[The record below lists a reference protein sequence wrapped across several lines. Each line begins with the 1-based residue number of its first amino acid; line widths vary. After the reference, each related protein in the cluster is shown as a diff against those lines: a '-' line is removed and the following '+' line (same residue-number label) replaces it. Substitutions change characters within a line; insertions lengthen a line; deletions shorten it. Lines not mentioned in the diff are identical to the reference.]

1 MKRYFQYIALACLAF
16 ALNSCIK
23 DEFASNSFC
32 RDSQLTLNLS
42 LGDLTRNGTPDNGI
56 GEGTNDDGVV
66 GDTPTTP
73 LNENKITRV
82 EIYLYPTGS
91 ESSDA
96 KFAYAEDITAN
107 DKVEDLECTVPA
119 GALNELFANST
130 SCSAYVV
137 VNYKNETVFD
147 TDNAVKTLTG
157 TSITTLKQRV
167 VEADFTET
175 TTIEVGWVDRTVID
189 PQDSFVMD
197 SDIATITKTDNAL
210 SGTVYVTRAA
220 AKITFTASIP
230 AKLKVDGVEWTP
242 QMEKLT
248 VAFKNLATNSLV
260 DNGSDTSDT
269 TDDLNFPADN
279 PAMYAGVSGIQLYYG
294 EDTYADAPGFEGDSD
309 VEGVEDGWLV
319 ANIVVPFYTY
329 SNFWTEKA
337 NNEPAITL
345 SVPWYVDGN
354 ESSTLTTY
362 TYTVPFN
369 IDATTKQGKFVR
381 NKHYQYNLR
390 VGVLGD
396 LVELGTSEFSYVVL
410 DWIGENTINVQ
421 LQKPTYL
428 VVEKDYVEVFNED
441 SYSVNYSSSDSITAE
456 IVSIIKPDYSAEV
469 PQEYEYIYGDKDSD
483 SGLPTVNGS
492 GFSGNKA
499 NFMVIY
505 DEDKITLSHTL
516 DNVMSST
523 GFDYVPYTV
532 KVKVTMQAGTKTYI
546 EYITFKQYPAIY
558 IYADTNASFVSTE
571 SSNADNNNPAN
582 TFVNGWNR
590 PGGNETIAP
599 GVTIIN
605 NQNPTKAGTV
615 YGYHGT
621 SNHNPNQYVVT
632 ISSIDSSLPYIV
644 ADPRSRNSDVEGLK
658 LGTIATS
665 YAVDYDFK
673 LATDKRELQ
682 NYYRTNESLA
692 NGSTVASNEPVDYT
706 TGYHIA
712 PKYRIAS
719 SYSVT
724 TGVTTLEIAR
734 QRCATYQENGYP
746 AGRWRMPTYAEVAFI
761 SLMSH
766 REIIPRLFDK
776 GVSYW
781 CAHGQFVPDDEGNVN
796 LGGRGAS
803 SIRCVYDEW
812 YWGSKRLSTDTND
825 TPNYSQFVWGD
836 MKIW

>member
-23 DEFASNSFC
+23 DEFVDNSFC

-42 LGDLTRNGTPDNGI
+42 LGDLTRADDEPDPS
-56 GEGTNDDGVV
+56 DDNGVV
-66 GDTPTTP
+66 GDDKIS

-96 KFAYAEDITAN
+96 KFAYAQDIIAN
-107 DKVEDLECTVPA
+107 DKVEDLKCTVPA
-119 GALNELFANST
+119 GALSDLFGSSGT

-157 TSITTLKQRV
+157 TSITTLKKRV
-167 VEADFTET
+167 VETDFTET
-175 TTIEVGWVDRTVID
+175 TTIEVGWVPKKVID

-260 DNGSDTSDT
+260 DNGSDTSAT

-279 PAMYAGVSGIQLYYG
+279 PAVYAGVSGIQLSYG

-345 SVPWYVDGN
+345 SVPWYVDGK

-396 LVELGTSEFSYVVL
+396 LVVLGTYEFSYVVL
-410 DWIGENTINVQ
+410 DWIGENTINVE

-428 VVEKDYVEVFNED
+428 VVEKDYVEMNNETQI
-441 SYSVNYSSSDSITAE
+441 SVNYSASDDIKAE
-456 IVSIIKPDYSAEV
+456 IVKVVKPVVNTEV
-469 PQEYEYIYGDKDSD
+469 PSYPEYKSATEWNALNNK
-483 SGLPTVNGS
+483 P
-492 GFSGNKA
+492 FSISWRDG
-499 NFMVIY
+499 V
-505 DEDKITLSHTL
+505 ITLKHEL
-516 DNVMSST
+516 DNNRDSQYY
-523 GFDYVPYTV
+523 DYVPYEIY
-532 KVKVTMQAGTKTYI
+532 VKVTMEVGSKTYEEEI
-546 EYITFKQYPAIY
+546 KFVQYPAFY
-558 IYADTNASFVSTE
+558 IIADTNDDYYYNASGNEDT
-571 SSNADNNNPAN
+571 NKN
-582 TFVNGWNR
+582 TYYGGVYVNGNKYGSSSGHSSY
-590 PGGNETIAP
+590 GGANYLGAATNKNP
-599 GVTIIN
+599 NMYVIN
-605 NQNPTKAGTV
+605 VSALDSGSGYVIGDPRTRVVDNIPTGDYCPSSAMYRAGTDNTLTF
-615 YGYHGT
+615 YY
-621 SNHNPNQYVVT
+621 P
-632 ISSIDSSLPYIV
+632 
-644 ADPRSRNSDVEGLK
+644 
-658 LGTIATS
+658 
-665 YAVDYDFK
+665 
-673 LATDKRELQ
+673 TDDG
-682 NYYRTNESLA
+682 A
-692 NGSTVASNEPVDYT
+692 STKNM
-706 TGYHIA
+706 IA
-712 PKYRIAS
+712 PKFRIAS
-719 SYSVT
+719 SY
-724 TGVTTLEIAR
+724 GVTTDQTYENMQR
-734 QRCATYQENGYP
+734 RCATYQEDGYP
-746 AGRWRMPTYAEVAFI
+746 AGRWRMPTHAEIDYIVKLSCRGLIPQLFNYAEDDN
-761 SLMSH
+761 SG
-766 REIIPRLFDK
+766 D
-776 GVSYW
+776 YW
-781 CAHGQFVPDDEGNVN
+781 CAHGYVLPHNAAN
-796 LGGRGAS
+796 GGYAELKEPAS
-803 SIRCVYDEW
+803 TTESHAVRCVYDEW
-812 YWGSKRLSTDTND
+812 YWSDKCSKTTF
-825 TPNYSQFVWGD
+825 TWGD
-836 MKIW
+836 KAR

>member
-23 DEFASNSFC
+23 DEFVDNSFC

-42 LGDLTRNGTPDNGI
+42 LGDLTRADDEPDPS
-56 GEGTNDDGVV
+56 DDNGVV
-66 GDTPTTP
+66 GDDKIS

-96 KFAYAEDITAN
+96 KFAYAQDIIAN
-107 DKVEDLECTVPA
+107 DKVEDLKCTVPA
-119 GALNELFANST
+119 GALSDLFGSSGT

-157 TSITTLKQRV
+157 TSITTLKKRV
-167 VEADFTET
+167 VETDFTET
-175 TTIEVGWVDRTVID
+175 TTIEVGWVPKKVID

-248 VAFKNLATNSLV
+248 VAFKNIATNSLV
-260 DNGSDTSDT
+260 DNGSDTSAT

-279 PAMYAGVSGIQLYYG
+279 PAVYAGVSGIQLSYEAVDG
-294 EDTYADAPGFEGDSD
+294 DAPGFEGDND
-309 VEGVEDGWLV
+309 VEGVEGGWLV

-345 SVPWYVDGN
+345 SVPWYVAGK
-354 ESSTLTTY
+354 ESTTLTTY

-396 LVELGTSEFSYVVL
+396 LVVLGTYEFSYVVL
-410 DWIGENTINVQ
+410 DWIGENTINVE

-428 VVEKDYVEVFNED
+428 VVEKDYVEVFNEN

-483 SGLPTVNGS
+483 SGLATVDGS
-492 GFSGNKA
+492 GFSGNTED
-499 NFMVIY
+499 FMVIY

-590 PGGNETIAP
+590 PGGSETIAP

-615 YGYHGT
+615 YGYYGS
-621 SNHNPNQYVVT
+621 SNHNPNQYVITV
-632 ISSIDSSLPYIV
+632 SSLDSSLPYII
-644 ADPRSRNSDVEGLK
+644 ADPRSRTSDVSSLNI
-658 LGTIATS
+658 GTIATS
-665 YAVDYDFK
+665 YAVDYDFN
-673 LATDKRELQ
+673 LTSEQHQLQYYYPTNYARTD
-682 NYYRTNESLA
+682 
-692 NGSTVASNEPVDYT
+692 GSTTLSEDAKDYV

-724 TGVTTLEIAR
+724 SGVNTLQIAR

-766 REIIPRLFDK
+766 RQIIPRLFDEGK
-776 GVSYW
+776 SYW

-796 LGGRGAS
+796 LGGSGS
-803 SIRCVYDEW
+803 ISIRCVYDEW

-825 TPNYSQFVWGD
+825 TPNYAQFVWGD

>member
-23 DEFASNSFC
+23 DEFVDNSFC

-42 LGDLTRNGTPDNGI
+42 LGDLTRADDDPDPS
-56 GEGTNDDGVV
+56 DDNGVV
-66 GDTPTTP
+66 GDGKIP

-91 ESSDA
+91 EGSDA
-96 KFAYAEDITAN
+96 KFAYAQDITAN
-107 DKVEDLECTVPA
+107 DMVENLKCTVPA
-119 GALNELFANST
+119 GALSDLFDSGT

-147 TDNAVKTLTG
+147 TDNDNAVKTLTG

-167 VEADFTET
+167 VKTTSFTAT
-175 TTIEVGWVDRTVID
+175 TKIEVDWVDRNVIE

-230 AKLKVDGVEWTP
+230 ATLKVDGVKWTP
-242 QMEKLT
+242 KMENLT

-294 EDTYADAPGFEGDSD
+294 DVNADAAFGFEGDND

-337 NNEPAITL
+337 DNEPAITL
-345 SVPWYVDGN
+345 SVPWYVDGK

-410 DWIGENTINVQ
+410 DWIGENTIDVQ

-428 VVEKDYVEVFNED
+428 VVEKDYVEVFNEN
-441 SYSVNYSSSDSITAE
+441 SYSVNYSSSDDIDVE

-469 PQEYEYIYGDKDSD
+469 PQEYRYIYGNANSD
-483 SGLPTVNGS
+483 SGSPTVDGS
-492 GFSGNKA
+492 GFSGNTK

-516 DNVMSST
+516 DNDMKST

-558 IYADTNASFVSTE
+558 LYADTNASFKEMYDNQSDF
-571 SSNADNNNPAN
+571 NNNNNNPDN
-582 TFVNGWNR
+582 IFVNGRNR
-590 PGGNETIAP
+590 SSSEAP
-599 GVTIIN
+599 GVEN
-605 NQNPTKAGTV
+605 SPSSCGDV
-615 YGYHGT
+615 YGLYYT
-621 SNHNPNQYVVT
+621 SNKNPNQYVIT
-632 ISSIDSSLPYIV
+632 ISSLDSSLPYII
-644 ADPRSRNSDVEGLK
+644 ADSRSRTSDVEGLGI
-658 LGTIATS
+658 GTIASS
-665 YAVDYDFK
+665 YAVDYDFNQE
-673 LATDKRELQ
+673 AGKRQLKY
-682 NYYRTNESLA
+682 YYRTIEDHKTNQS
-692 NGSTVASNEPVDYT
+692 STTDPGAFV
-706 TGYHIA
+706 TGYNIA

-724 TGVTTLEIAR
+724 SNTSSLATAR
-734 QRCATYQENGYP
+734 RRCATYQENGYP

-761 SLMSH
+761 CLMSNKGM
-766 REIIPRLFDK
+766 IPDLFDD
-776 GVSYW
+776 GTSYW
-781 CAHGQFVPDDEGNVN
+781 CAHGKFYPEGNEVK
-796 LGGRGAS
+796 LGGDGSPR

-812 YWGSKRLSTDTND
+812 YWGSERLSTDTSK
-825 TPNYSQFVWGD
+825 TPNYAQFVWGD

>member
-23 DEFASNSFC
+23 DEFVDNSFC

-42 LGDLTRNGTPDNGI
+42 LGDLTRADDEPDPS
-56 GEGTNDDGVV
+56 DDNGVV
-66 GDTPTTP
+66 GDDKIS

-96 KFAYAEDITAN
+96 KFAYAQDIIAN
-107 DKVEDLECTVPA
+107 DKVEDLKCTVPA
-119 GALNELFANST
+119 GALSDLFGSSGT

-157 TSITTLKQRV
+157 TSITTLKKRV
-167 VEADFTET
+167 VETDFTET
-175 TTIEVGWVDRTVID
+175 TTIEVGWVPKKVID

-260 DNGSDTSDT
+260 DNGSDTSAT

-279 PAMYAGVSGIQLYYG
+279 PAVYAGVSGIQLSYG

-345 SVPWYVDGN
+345 SVPWYVDGK

-396 LVELGTSEFSYVVL
+396 LVELGTSEFSYEVL
-410 DWIGENTINVQ
+410 DWIGENTINVE

-428 VVEKDYVEVFNED
+428 VVEKDYVEMNNETQI
-441 SYSVNYSSSDSITAE
+441 SVNYSASDDIKAE
-456 IVSIIKPDYSAEV
+456 IVKVVKPVVNTEVPSYPDYKSATEWNALNNK
-469 PQEYEYIYGDKDSD
+469 P
-483 SGLPTVNGS
+483 
-492 GFSGNKA
+492 FSISWRDG
-499 NFMVIY
+499 V
-505 DEDKITLSHTL
+505 ITLKHEL
-516 DNVMSST
+516 DNNRDSQYY
-523 GFDYVPYTV
+523 DYVPYEIY
-532 KVKVTMQAGTKTYI
+532 VKVTMEVGSKTYEEEI
-546 EYITFKQYPAIY
+546 KFVQYPAFY
-558 IYADTNASFVSTE
+558 IIADTNDDYYYNASGNEDT
-571 SSNADNNNPAN
+571 NKN
-582 TFVNGWNR
+582 TYYGGVYVNGNKYGSSSGHSSY
-590 PGGNETIAP
+590 GGANYLGAATNKNP
-599 GVTIIN
+599 NMYVIN
-605 NQNPTKAGTV
+605 VSALDSGSGYVIGDPRTRVVDNIPTGDYCPSSAMYRAGTDNTLTF
-615 YGYHGT
+615 YY
-621 SNHNPNQYVVT
+621 P
-632 ISSIDSSLPYIV
+632 
-644 ADPRSRNSDVEGLK
+644 
-658 LGTIATS
+658 
-665 YAVDYDFK
+665 
-673 LATDKRELQ
+673 TDDG
-682 NYYRTNESLA
+682 A
-692 NGSTVASNEPVDYT
+692 STKNM
-706 TGYHIA
+706 IA
-712 PKYRIAS
+712 PKFRIAS
-719 SYSVT
+719 SY
-724 TGVTTLEIAR
+724 GVTTDQTYENMQR
-734 QRCATYQENGYP
+734 RCATYQEDGYP
-746 AGRWRMPTYAEVAFI
+746 AGRWRMPTHAEIDYIVKLSCRGLIPQLFNYAEDDN
-761 SLMSH
+761 SG
-766 REIIPRLFDK
+766 D
-776 GVSYW
+776 YW
-781 CAHGQFVPDDEGNVN
+781 CAHGYVLPHNAAN
-796 LGGRGAS
+796 GGYAELKEPAS
-803 SIRCVYDEW
+803 TTESHAVRCVYDEW
-812 YWGSKRLSTDTND
+812 YWSDKCSKTTF
-825 TPNYSQFVWGD
+825 TWGD
-836 MKIW
+836 KAR

>member
-23 DEFASNSFC
+23 DEFVDNSFC

-42 LGDLTRNGTPDNGI
+42 LGDLTRADDEPDPS
-56 GEGTNDDGVV
+56 DDNGVV
-66 GDTPTTP
+66 GDDKIS

-96 KFAYAEDITAN
+96 KFAYAQDIIAN
-107 DKVEDLECTVPA
+107 DKVEDLKCTVPA
-119 GALNELFANST
+119 GALSDLFGSSGT

-157 TSITTLKQRV
+157 TSITTLKKRV
-167 VEADFTET
+167 VETDFTET
-175 TTIEVGWVDRTVID
+175 TTIEVGWVPKKVID

-260 DNGSDTSDT
+260 DNGSDTSAT

-279 PAMYAGVSGIQLYYG
+279 PAVYAGVSGIQLSYG

-345 SVPWYVDGN
+345 SVPWYVDGK

-396 LVELGTSEFSYVVL
+396 LVKLGTSEFSYEVL
-410 DWIGENTINVQ
+410 DWIGENTINVE

-428 VVEKDYVEVFNED
+428 VVEKDYVEVFNEN

-456 IVSIIKPDYSAEV
+456 IVSIIKPDYSADI
-469 PQEYEYIYGDKDSD
+469 PQEYKYIYGNANSD
-483 SGLPTVNGS
+483 SGLTTVPGS
-492 GFSGNKA
+492 GFSGNTED
-499 NFMVIY
+499 FEVD
-505 DEDKITLSHTL
+505 DENGQVVLKHNLNNDME
-516 DNVMSST
+516 NA

-532 KVKVTMQAGTKTYI
+532 KVKVTMQAGTKTYV

-558 IYADTNASFVSTE
+558 IYADTNTGGNIVNDSETSNDDKGFVFVYNNQLYDGSDWQVVR
-571 SSNADNNNPAN
+571 SCKDGGNNNPN
-582 TFVNGWNR
+582 MYVITT
-590 PGGNETIAP
+590 TI
-599 GVTIIN
+599 VD
-605 NQNPTKAGTV
+605 
-615 YGYHGT
+615 
-621 SNHNPNQYVVT
+621 SNSNYV
-632 ISSIDSSLPYIV
+632 L
-644 ADPRSRNSDVEGLK
+644 ADPRSRTAQTGSDLGIGNSINGKAL
-658 LGTIATS
+658 TYYYATS
-665 YAVDYDFK
+665 
-673 LATDKRELQ
+673 TDNM
-682 NYYRTNESLA
+682 NYL
-692 NGSTVASNEPVDYT
+692 
-706 TGYHIA
+706 A
-712 PKYRIAS
+712 PKFRIAS
-719 SYSVT
+719 SFGKCGGAIS
-724 TGVTTLEIAR
+724 LSDAR
-734 QRCATYQENGYP
+734 KRCAAYQEQGYP
-746 AGRWRMPTYAEVAFI
+746 AGRWRVPTVAEMKYIAKLSAEGFIPHLFTGGSSYWSASGSITYATDGDINNPTSLTGTAF
-761 SLMSH
+761 
-766 REIIPRLFDK
+766 
-776 GVSYW
+776 V
-781 CAHGQFVPDDEGNVN
+781 
-796 LGGRGAS
+796 
-803 SIRCVYDEW
+803 RCVYDEW
-812 YWGSKRLSTDTND
+812 YWSDKCSKTTF
-825 TPNYSQFVWGD
+825 TWGD
-836 MKIW
+836 KAR

>member
-23 DEFASNSFC
+23 DEFVDNSFC

-42 LGDLTRNGTPDNGI
+42 LGDLTRADDDPDPS
-56 GEGTNDDGVV
+56 DDNGVV
-66 GDTPTTP
+66 GDDKIS

-96 KFAYAEDITAN
+96 KFAYAQDITAN
-107 DKVEDLECTVPA
+107 DKVEDLQCTVPA
-119 GALNELFANST
+119 GALSELFGSSGT

-167 VEADFTET
+167 VEAEFTST
-175 TTIEVGWVDRTVID
+175 TTIEVGWVDRTVIE

-230 AKLKVDGVEWTP
+230 VKLKVDGVEWTP

-279 PAMYAGVSGIQLYYG
+279 PAVYAGVSGIQLHYG
-294 EDTYADAPGFEGDSD
+294 EVKAEAPGFGNDS
-309 VEGVEDGWLV
+309 VEGVEEGWNV

-337 NNEPAITL
+337 DNEPAITL
-345 SVPWYVDGN
+345 SVPWYVDGK

-410 DWIGENTINVQ
+410 DWIGKNTINVQ

-428 VVEKDYVEVFNED
+428 VVEKDYVEVFNEN
-441 SYSVNYSSSDSITAE
+441 SYSVNYSSSDSIKAE
-456 IVSIIKPDYSAEV
+456 IVSIIKPDYSAEI
-469 PQEYEYIYGDKDSD
+469 PQEYRYIYGGKDSD
-483 SGLPTVNGS
+483 SGLATVDGS
-492 GFSGNKA
+492 GFSGNT
-499 NFMVIY
+499 
-505 DEDKITLSHTL
+505 EDFEVDVENGQVVLKHNLNN
-516 DNVMSST
+516 DMENA

-532 KVKVTMQAGTKTYI
+532 KVKVTMQAGTKTYV

-558 IYADTNASFVSTE
+558 IYADTNTGGNIVNDSETSNDDKGFVFVYNNQLYDGSDWQVVR
-571 SSNADNNNPAN
+571 SCKDGGNNNPN
-582 TFVNGWNR
+582 MYVITT
-590 PGGNETIAP
+590 TI
-599 GVTIIN
+599 VD
-605 NQNPTKAGTV
+605 
-615 YGYHGT
+615 
-621 SNHNPNQYVVT
+621 SNSNYV
-632 ISSIDSSLPYIV
+632 L
-644 ADPRSRNSDVEGLK
+644 ADPRSRTAQTGSDLGIGNSINGKAL
-658 LGTIATS
+658 TYYYATS
-665 YAVDYDFK
+665 
-673 LATDKRELQ
+673 TDNM
-682 NYYRTNESLA
+682 NYL
-692 NGSTVASNEPVDYT
+692 
-706 TGYHIA
+706 A
-712 PKYRIAS
+712 PKFRIAS
-719 SYSVT
+719 SFGKCGGAIS
-724 TGVTTLEIAR
+724 LSDAR
-734 QRCATYQENGYP
+734 KRCAAYQEQGYP
-746 AGRWRMPTYAEVAFI
+746 AGRWRVPTVAEMKYIAKLSAEGFIPHLFTGGSSYWSASGSITYATDGNINNPTSLTGTAF
-761 SLMSH
+761 
-766 REIIPRLFDK
+766 
-776 GVSYW
+776 V
-781 CAHGQFVPDDEGNVN
+781 
-796 LGGRGAS
+796 
-803 SIRCVYDEW
+803 RCVYDEW
-812 YWGSKRLSTDTND
+812 YWSDKCSKTTF
-825 TPNYSQFVWGD
+825 TWGD
-836 MKIW
+836 KAR

>member
-23 DEFASNSFC
+23 DEIVGNSFC

-42 LGDLTRNGTPDNGI
+42 LGDLTRTDTPDNGI

-66 GDTPTTP
+66 GDSKIP

-107 DKVEDLECTVPA
+107 DKVEKLKCTVPA
-119 GALNELFANST
+119 GALYELFGSGK

-167 VEADFTET
+167 VEAEFTET
-175 TTIEVGWVDRTVID
+175 TTIEVGWVDRTVIE

-242 QMEKLT
+242 HMERLT

-279 PAMYAGVSGIQLYYG
+279 PAMYAGVSGIQLSYG
-294 EDTYADAPGFEGDSD
+294 EDTFAEAPGFEDDND
-309 VEGVEDGWLV
+309 VEGVEEGWLV

-329 SNFWTEKA
+329 SNLWSERA
-337 NNEPAITL
+337 DNEPAITL
-345 SVPWYVDGN
+345 SVPWYVDGQ

-410 DWIGENTINVQ
+410 DWIGENTIDVQ

-428 VVEKDYVEVFNED
+428 VVEKDYVEMNNEKKI
-441 SYSVNYSSSDSITAE
+441 SVNYSASDDIQAK
-456 IVSIIKPDYSAEV
+456 IVKVVKPVVNTEVPSYPEYTTSAEWNA
-469 PQEYEYIYGDKDSD
+469 
-483 SGLPTVNGS
+483 LNGKS
-492 GFSGNKA
+492 FSISWQDG
-499 NFMVIY
+499 V
-505 DEDKITLSHTL
+505 ITLNHELVNDRDSEYY
-516 DNVMSST
+516 
-523 GFDYVPYTV
+523 DYVPYEIYV
-532 KVKVTMQAGTKTYI
+532 EVTMQVGSKTYKEEI
-546 EYITFKQYPAIY
+546 KFVQYPAFY
-558 IYADTNASFVSTE
+558 IIADTNDDFDFANKDNITDSDSSSHNDYDGGVFINGSQSTNSGYGGAHHLGAATNKNPNMYVINVSALDEDSEYVIGDPRVREKNNLNFTSAE
-571 SSNADNNNPAN
+571 AKHMYNSGDNNSLSYYYPTDDSA
-582 TFVNGWNR
+582 
-590 PGGNETIAP
+590 
-599 GVTIIN
+599 VTKN
-605 NQNPTKAGTV
+605 M
-615 YGYHGT
+615 
-621 SNHNPNQYVVT
+621 
-632 ISSIDSSLPYIV
+632 
-644 ADPRSRNSDVEGLK
+644 
-658 LGTIATS
+658 
-665 YAVDYDFK
+665 
-673 LATDKRELQ
+673 
-682 NYYRTNESLA
+682 
-692 NGSTVASNEPVDYT
+692 
-706 TGYHIA
+706 IA
-712 PKYRIAS
+712 PKFRIAS
-719 SYSVT
+719 SY
-724 TGVTTLEIAR
+724 GVTNSSSYENMQI
-734 QRCATYQENGYP
+734 RCAAYQEDGYP
-746 AGRWRMPTYAEVAFI
+746 AGRWRMPTHAEIDYIVKL
-761 SLMSH
+761 SCRKL
-766 REIIPRLFDK
+766 IPQLFNYYVQNSNSA
-776 GVSYW
+776 GEYW
-781 CAHGQFVPDDEGNVN
+781 CAHGYVQPLEAQQKAN
-796 LGGRGAS
+796 LVESKSGSHAV
-803 SIRCVYDEW
+803 RCVYDEW
-812 YWGSKRLSTDTND
+812 YWSDKCDVKTFT
-825 TPNYSQFVWGD
+825 WGD
-836 MKIW
+836 KAR

>member
-42 LGDLTRNGTPDNGI
+42 LGDLTRTDTADNGV

-66 GDTPTTP
+66 GDPPTPTP

-96 KFAYAEDITAN
+96 KFAYAQDITAN
-107 DKVEDLECTVPA
+107 DKVENLQCTVPA
-119 GALNELFANST
+119 GALNDLFGISGT

-147 TDNAVKTLTG
+147 TENDNAVKTLAG
-157 TSITTLKQRV
+157 TSIAALKKRV
-167 VEADFTET
+167 VETDFTET
-175 TTIEVGWVDRTVID
+175 TTIEVGWVPKKVID

-242 QMEKLT
+242 QMERLT

-260 DNGSDTSDT
+260 DNGSDTSAT

-279 PAMYAGVSGIQLYYG
+279 PAMYAGVSGIQLSYEAVDG
-294 EDTYADAPGFEGDSD
+294 DAPGFEGDND
-309 VEGVEDGWLV
+309 VEGVEGGWLV

-345 SVPWYVDGN
+345 SVPWYVDGK

-410 DWIGENTINVQ
+410 DWIGENTIDVE

-428 VVEKDYVEVFNED
+428 VVEKDYVEMNNETQI
-441 SYSVNYSSSDSITAE
+441 SVNYSASDDIKAE
-456 IVSIIKPDYSAEV
+456 IVKVVKPVVNTEV
-469 PQEYEYIYGDKDSD
+469 PSYPEYTSSTEWNA
-483 SGLPTVNGS
+483 LNGKS
-492 GFSGNKA
+492 FSISWQDG
-499 NFMVIY
+499 V
-505 DEDKITLSHTL
+505 ITLKHELVNDRDSEYY
-516 DNVMSST
+516 
-523 GFDYVPYTV
+523 DYVPYEIY
-532 KVKVTMQAGTKTYI
+532 VKVTMQVGAKTYEEEI
-546 EYITFKQYPAIY
+546 KFVQYPAFY
-558 IYADTNASFVSTE
+558 IIADTNDDYYYDANGNE
-571 SSNADNNNPAN
+571 DSSNN
-582 TFVNGWNR
+582 TYHGGVYVNGNR
-590 PGGNETIAP
+590 YDIDSDHSDYGGA
-599 GVTIIN
+599 
-605 NQNPTKAGTV
+605 
-615 YGYHGT
+615 
-621 SNHNPNQYVVT
+621 NHLGSATNKNPNMYVINV
-632 ISSIDSSLPYIV
+632 SALDSGSGYVIG
-644 ADPRSRNSDVEGLK
+644 DPRKRV
-658 LGTIATS
+658 
-665 YAVDYDFK
+665 VDNIPTGDYCPSS
-673 LATDKRELQ
+673 AM
-682 NYYRTNESLA
+682 YRTGTDNTLTFYYPTDDGA
-692 NGSTVASNEPVDYT
+692 STKNM
-706 TGYHIA
+706 IA
-712 PKYRIAS
+712 PKFRIAS
-719 SYSVT
+719 SY
-724 TGVTTLEIAR
+724 GVTSSGSYDNMR
-734 QRCATYQENGYP
+734 RRCATYQEDGYP
-746 AGRWRMPTYAEVAFI
+746 AGRWRMPTHAEIDYIVKL
-761 SLMSH
+761 SCRGL
-766 REIIPRLFDK
+766 IPQLFNYYEDQTQ
-776 GVSYW
+776 GDYW
-781 CAHGQFVPDDEGNVN
+781 CAHGYVLPHNAAN
-796 LGGRGAS
+796 GGYAELKETTS
-803 SIRCVYDEW
+803 TTESHAVRCVYDEW
-812 YWGSKRLSTDTND
+812 YWSDKCSKTTF
-825 TPNYSQFVWGD
+825 TWGD
-836 MKIW
+836 KAR

>member
-23 DEFASNSFC
+23 DEFVDNSFC

-42 LGDLTRNGTPDNGI
+42 LGDLTRADDEPDPS
-56 GEGTNDDGVV
+56 DDNGVV
-66 GDTPTTP
+66 GDDKIS

-96 KFAYAEDITAN
+96 KFAYAQDIIAN
-107 DKVEDLECTVPA
+107 DKVEDLKCTVPA
-119 GALNELFANST
+119 GALSDLFGSSGT

-157 TSITTLKQRV
+157 TSITTLKKRV
-167 VEADFTET
+167 VETDFTET
-175 TTIEVGWVDRTVID
+175 TTIEVGWVPKKVID

-260 DNGSDTSDT
+260 DNGSDTSAT

-279 PAMYAGVSGIQLYYG
+279 PAVYAGVSGIQLSYG

-345 SVPWYVDGN
+345 SVPWYVDGK

-396 LVELGTSEFSYVVL
+396 LVVLGTYEFSYVVL
-410 DWIGENTINVQ
+410 DWIGENTINVE

-428 VVEKDYVEVFNED
+428 VVEKDYVEMNNETQI
-441 SYSVNYSSSDSITAE
+441 SVNYSASDDIKAE
-456 IVSIIKPDYSAEV
+456 IVKVVKPVVNTEV
-469 PQEYEYIYGDKDSD
+469 PSYPEYKSATEWNALNNK
-483 SGLPTVNGS
+483 P
-492 GFSGNKA
+492 FSISWRDG
-499 NFMVIY
+499 V
-505 DEDKITLSHTL
+505 ITLKHEL
-516 DNVMSST
+516 DNNRDSQYY
-523 GFDYVPYTV
+523 DYVPYEIY
-532 KVKVTMQAGTKTYI
+532 VKVTMEVGSKTYEEEI
-546 EYITFKQYPAIY
+546 KFVQYPAFY
-558 IYADTNASFVSTE
+558 IIADTNDDYYYNASGNEDT
-571 SSNADNNNPAN
+571 NKN
-582 TFVNGWNR
+582 TYYGGVYVNGNKYGSSSGHSSY
-590 PGGNETIAP
+590 GGANYLGAATNKNP
-599 GVTIIN
+599 NMYVIN
-605 NQNPTKAGTV
+605 VSALDSGSGYVIGDPRTRVVDNIPTGDYCPSSAMYRAGTDNTLTF
-615 YGYHGT
+615 YY
-621 SNHNPNQYVVT
+621 P
-632 ISSIDSSLPYIV
+632 
-644 ADPRSRNSDVEGLK
+644 
-658 LGTIATS
+658 
-665 YAVDYDFK
+665 
-673 LATDKRELQ
+673 TDDG
-682 NYYRTNESLA
+682 A
-692 NGSTVASNEPVDYT
+692 STKNM
-706 TGYHIA
+706 IA
-712 PKYRIAS
+712 PKFRIAS
-719 SYSVT
+719 SY
-724 TGVTTLEIAR
+724 GVTTDQTYENMQR
-734 QRCATYQENGYP
+734 RCATYQEDGYP
-746 AGRWRMPTYAEVAFI
+746 AGRWRMPTHAEIDYIVKLSCRGLIPQLFNYAEDDI
-761 SLMSH
+761 SG
-766 REIIPRLFDK
+766 D
-776 GVSYW
+776 YW
-781 CAHGQFVPDDEGNVN
+781 CAHGYVLPHNAAN
-796 LGGRGAS
+796 GGYAELKEPAS
-803 SIRCVYDEW
+803 TTESHAVRCVYDEW
-812 YWGSKRLSTDTND
+812 YWSDKCSKTTF
-825 TPNYSQFVWGD
+825 TWGD
-836 MKIW
+836 KAR

>member
-23 DEFASNSFC
+23 DEIVGNSFC

-42 LGDLTRNGTPDNGI
+42 LGDLTRTDTPDNGI

-66 GDTPTTP
+66 GDDKIS

-130 SCSAYVV
+130 SSSAYVV

-175 TTIEVGWVDRTVID
+175 TTIEVGWVDRTVIE

-242 QMEKLT
+242 HMERLT

-294 EDTYADAPGFEGDSD
+294 EDTFAEAPGFEGDND
-309 VEGVEDGWLV
+309 VEGVEEGWLV

-329 SNFWTEKA
+329 SNLWSERA
-337 NNEPAITL
+337 DNEPAITL
-345 SVPWYVDGN
+345 SVPWYVDGQ

-396 LVELGTSEFSYVVL
+396 LVELGTYEFSYVVL
-410 DWIGENTINVQ
+410 DWIGENTIDVQ

-428 VVEKDYVEVFNED
+428 VVEKDYVEMNNEKQI
-441 SYSVNYSSSDSITAE
+441 SVNYSASDDIQAK
-456 IVSIIKPDYSAEV
+456 IVKVVKPIVNTEV
-469 PQEYEYIYGDKDSD
+469 PSYPEYTTSTEWNA
-483 SGLPTVNGS
+483 LNGKP
-492 GFSGNKA
+492 FSISWQDG
-499 NFMVIY
+499 V
-505 DEDKITLSHTL
+505 ITLNHELVNDRDSEYY
-516 DNVMSST
+516 
-523 GFDYVPYTV
+523 DYVPYEIYV
-532 KVKVTMQAGTKTYI
+532 EVTMQVGSKTYKEEI
-546 EYITFKQYPAIY
+546 KFVQYPAFY
-558 IYADTNASFVSTE
+558 IIADTNDDYYYDASGNE
-571 SSNADNNNPAN
+571 DSSKN
-582 TFVNGWNR
+582 TYHGGVYVNGNR
-590 PGGNETIAP
+590 YDIDSDHSDYGGA
-599 GVTIIN
+599 
-605 NQNPTKAGTV
+605 
-615 YGYHGT
+615 
-621 SNHNPNQYVVT
+621 NHLGSATNKNPNMYVINV
-632 ISSIDSSLPYIV
+632 SALGSDSGYVIG
-644 ADPRSRNSDVEGLK
+644 DPRTRDVDNIPTG
-658 LGTIATS
+658 
-665 YAVDYDFK
+665 DYCPSS
-673 LATDKRELQ
+673 AM
-682 NYYRTNESLA
+682 YRTGTDNTLTFYYPTDDSA
-692 NGSTVASNEPVDYT
+692 STKNM
-706 TGYHIA
+706 IA
-712 PKYRIAS
+712 PKFRIAS
-719 SYSVT
+719 SY
-724 TGVTTLEIAR
+724 GVTSDGTYKNMQR
-734 QRCATYQENGYP
+734 RCATYQEDGYP
-746 AGRWRMPTYAEVAFI
+746 AGRWRMPTHAEIDYIVKL
-761 SLMSH
+761 SCRGL
-766 REIIPRLFDK
+766 IPQLFNYYEDQTS
-776 GVSYW
+776 GDYW
-781 CAHGQFVPDDEGNVN
+781 CAHGYVLPHNVAN
-796 LGGRGAS
+796 GGYAELKES
-803 SIRCVYDEW
+803 WTNNETHAVRCVYDEW
-812 YWGSKRLSTDTND
+812 YWSDKCSKTTF
-825 TPNYSQFVWGD
+825 TWGD
-836 MKIW
+836 KAR